1 MALRTGTSP
10 AFEQMDDVAV
20 AEKPEVQ
27 VEAAPAAQ
35 PSTQTSV
42 AAAKPTAVGAATKFK
57 PALVNLENAIDPT
70 NISFGIFP
78 KVTVSTGGFMV
89 DGDQNIGQDIVLE
102 IMSWNKRWV
111 VSPGSN
117 DKEAGELA
125 RFSIDGVHVDGEDTL
140 LLDYVRHLKDVMGYD
155 KASVKEYFAV
165 WGELVS
171 DKDGVVA
178 PENRRIVELQCSPK
192 TVGQF
197 QRYQIELGMK
207 VSRGIVKETS
217 IVKCHAN
224 VGKQDK
230 NTFGYAT
237 FTAG

>member
-1 MALRTGTSP
+1 MALRTGNTSEK
-10 AFEQMDDVAV
+10 FEQMEESGTAV
-20 AEKPEVQ
+20 ADHPAQ
-27 VEAAPAAQ
+27 AEAKTPPTAL
-35 PSTQTSV
+35 
-42 AAAKPTAVGAATKFK
+42 AAAKNTAVGAAMKFK
-57 PALVNLENAIDPT
+57 PALASLENAIDPT

-78 KVTVSTGGFMV
+78 KVTVSAGGFML
-89 DGDQNIGQDIVLE
+89 DGDQNIGPDMVLE

-111 VSPGSN
+111 ASPGSN
-117 DKEAGELA
+117 DKEAAELA

-140 LLDYVRHLKDVMGYD
+140 LLDYVRHMKDVLGYD
-155 KASVKEYFAV
+155 KAAIKEYFAV

-178 PENRRIVELQCSPK
+178 PEDRRIVELQCSPK

-207 VSRGIVKETS
+207 VSRGIVQETNL
-217 IVKCHAN
+217 VKCHAN